1 MKEAI
6 YQRIKDLA
14 ANSTPDQ
21 LAYLAKSLEL
31 IADKKAIADI
41 VQMTEVKGIIDALQK
56 RLKDLVENS
65 TPDQLAY
72 LAKALESIVD
82 KSAVSEIVQMT
93 DGKLK
98 ELLDS
103 AKKHLNDINSNKT
116 NSISAITAVKTE
128 SVNEINKLRD
138 NSLNTLKASSDSH
151 ISLLD
156 TRKNANIAAI
166 NSISNSHKDG
176 LKGLVE
182 DFRAV
187 NNVPPGSSIIG
198 EIETR
203 IENIS
208 NEVKTRDEQLKASL
222 INEIRKRNMVES
234 GSLPFLFGVLGRK
247 NNYFGHG
254 TFMTE
259 LGKWSSDITKT
270 DYMLQLLA
278 GSHIYDTDYVSFYR
292 PRQLSFIEGSK
303 GTFIYGEL
311 YTNSFS
317 GSYDQIYYYPY
328 AALGVVFIKNTTNVN
343 INKTIEFV
351 GSSYSSTEYGGAG
364 LFVGT
369 PDNTNSNKSRISRI
383 IWKNVYQYTSSDSKL
398 AGSGNVEIPA
408 GKTVAILLYTSSY
421 LYSRTQVS
429 QGMLAS
435 NYVHNYGQF
444 IQWGIYNIR
453 SNVLTT
459 GLEVDVERTLKAWQC
474 PGLSNTYEIW
484 R

>member
-6 YQRIKDLA
+6 EALHQRIKDLA
-14 ANSTPDQ
+14 VSSTPDQ

-31 IADKKAIADI
+31 IADKKAISNV
-41 VQMTEVKGIIDALQK
+41 VQMTEVKEIIDALQK
-56 RLKDLVENS
+56 RLKDLVANS

-72 LAKALESIVD
+72 LAKALESIID

-93 DGKLK
+93 DGKLN
-98 ELLDS
+98 ELLS
-103 AKKHLNDINSNKT
+103 AARKHLSDINSNKE
-116 NSISAITAVKTE
+116 NSISAITEAKTD

-166 NSISNSHKDG
+166 NSVSNSHKDG
-176 LKGLVE
+176 LKGVVE
-182 DFRAV
+182 SFRAI

-208 NEVKTRDEQLKASL
+208 NEVKTRDDQLRTSLTNDVKTRDDQLKVSL
-222 INEIRKRNMVES
+222 TNEIKKRNMVEP

-278 GSHIYDTDYVSFYR
+278 GSHTYDTDYVSLYR

-328 AALGVVFIKNTTNVN
+328 AALGVVFVKNTTNVN
-343 INKTIEFV
+343 INKTMEFV

-369 PDNTNSNKSRISRI
+369 PDNTNSNKSSISKI
-383 IWKNVYQYTSSDSKL
+383 VWKNVYQYTSSDSKL

-435 NYVHNYGQF
+435 NYVYNYGQF
-444 IQWGIYNIR
+444 IQWGH
-453 SNVLTT
+453 T
-459 GLEVDVERTLKAWQC
+459 
-474 PGLSNTYEIW
+474 
-484 R
+484 